1 MYQRL
6 SNITSAAA
14 LAAAL
19 TLAACGDS
27 SPRDEAASPAADPL
41 TVSVTDGAIMG
52 AVSDIDMNVRVFK
65 GVPFAAPPVGDLR
78 WRPPQLVEPWNDTR
92 DATAFAPAC
101 MQVKRGADSF
111 YGPGADD
118 MSEDC
123 LYLNVWT
130 NAQSAD
136 AALPVLFWVHG
147 GGLNNGTGAQVTYRG
162 EALAA
167 RGAVVV
173 TTNYRL
179 GPLGYLAHPLLSAED
194 SHGSSGNYGV
204 LDQVAGLE
212 WVRDNIA
219 AFGGDPGRVTV
230 FGESAGSWSVN
241 VLQATPLA
249 AGLFHGVIGESGGVF
264 GGTSHLTGASLR
276 GDSAEAVGERWVE
289 GLLAATSSDAVSL
302 ESMRAVPS
310 DAVVEFVRSREVGFR
325 TAANVD
331 GWVLEQSVYDTFASG
346 RQHDVPVIVGS
357 NADEGTTLAAFGAP
371 ADLAA
376 HRAAVERQ
384 FGAMA
389 AEHHKVY
396 PAATDDEAQR
406 AYLDSYA
413 QRTFGWEM
421 RTWADLMS
429 TVSSPAYLYYFT
441 RTAPAEDSDRVRA
454 FHAAEIVYVF
464 DNFGH
469 SPYPYASRDYD
480 ATDHALSDTM
490 ADAWVRFA
498 ATGDPNGGGLPA
510 WPVYSPEGHPT
521 MVFGDTTEVGP
532 HPATHQLDFV
542 DEFQAR
548 RRAAFE
554 EN

>member
-1 MYQRL
+1 MTRRMRVL
-6 SNITSAAA
+6 
-14 LAAAL
+14 LAG
-19 TLAACGDS
+19 LAIVAVGCGGGG
-27 SPRDEAASPAADPL
+27 EMTETASPASDPL
-41 TVSVTDGAIMG
+41 AVSVTGGDISG
-52 AVSDIDMNVRVFK
+52 AVSDLDASVRVFK
-65 GVPFAAPPVGDLR
+65 GIPFATPPVGDLR
-78 WRPPQLVEPWNDTR
+78 WQSPQPVAAWEGSR
-92 DATAFAPAC
+92 DATAFSPAC
-101 MQVKRGADSF
+101 LQVKRDETSF

-118 MSEDC
+118 LSEDC

-130 NAQSAD
+130 AAASAD
-136 AALPVLFWVHG
+136 AAQPVLFWVHG
-147 GGLNNGTGAQVTYRG
+147 GGLNNGTGASVVYRG

-194 SHGSSGNYGV
+194 PHGSSGNYGV
-204 LDQVAGLE
+204 LDQVAALE

-219 AFGGDPGRVTV
+219 AFGGDPNRVTI

-264 GGTSHLTGASLR
+264 GGTSHLTETSLR
-276 GDSAEAVGERWVE
+276 GDSAEAVGERWID
-289 GLLAATSSDAVSL
+289 GLLAASGDEASL
-302 ESMRAVPS
+302 AAMRAVS
-310 DAVVEFVRSREVGFR
+310 GEQIVEFTRSREVGFR

-346 RQHDVPVIVGS
+346 KQHNVPVIVGS
-357 NADEGTTLAAFGAP
+357 NADEGTTLAAGGAP

-389 AEHHKVY
+389 ATHHDVY
-396 PAATDDEAQR
+396 PASTDEEARR

-413 QRTFGWEM
+413 QRSFGWEM

-429 TVSSPAYLYYFT
+429 TVGSPAYLYYFT
-441 RTAPAEDSDRVRA
+441 RTAPAEDADQLRA

-464 DNFGH
+464 NNLGRA
-469 SPYPYASRDYD
+469 PYPYANRDYD
-480 ATDHALSDTM
+480 DRDRALSNEM
-490 ADAWVRFA
+490 ADTWVRFA
-498 ATGDPNGGGLPA
+498 ATGNPNGGDLPA
-510 WPVYSPEGHPT
+510 WPPFSRDGHPT
-521 MVFGDTTEVGP
+521 MVFGQTTEVGP
-532 HPATHQLDFV
+532 HPAATQLDFV
-542 DEFQAR
+542 DEFQAGR
-548 RRAAFE
+548 RDEFS

>member
-1 MYQRL
+1 MTL
-6 SNITSAAA
+6 LMALGLAVGCGAA
-14 LAAAL
+14 
-19 TLAACGDS
+19 S
-27 SPRDEAASPAADPL
+27 ESDEAVSAVDPL
-41 TVSVTDGAIMG
+41 MVSVTGGAIAG
-52 AVSDIDMNVRVFK
+52 AVSDIDASVRVFK
-65 GVPFAAPPVGDLR
+65 GVPFAAPPEGELR
-78 WRPPQLVEPWNDTR
+78 WRPPQPVEPWEDTR

-101 MQVKRGADSF
+101 VQAKRGADSF
-111 YGPGADD
+111 YGPGADET
-118 MSEDC
+118 SEDC

-130 NAQSAD
+130 SAESLD
-136 AALPVLFWVHG
+136 AALPVLVWIHG

-194 SHGSSGNYGV
+194 PHGSSGNYGV
-204 LDQVAGLE
+204 LDQVATLE

-219 AFGGDPGRVTV
+219 AFGGDPDRVTI

-264 GGTSHLTGASLR
+264 GGTSHLREASLR
-276 GDSAEAVGERWVE
+276 GDSAEAVGARWVE
-289 GLLAATSSDAVSL
+289 GLLAATRSDAVSL
-302 ESMRAVPS
+302 ASMRAVPS
-310 DAVVEFVRSREVGFR
+310 DAVVEFVRSRQVGFR

-357 NADEGTTLAAFGAP
+357 NADEGTTLAAFGTP

-389 AEHHKVY
+389 AEHHEVY
-396 PAATDDEAQR
+396 PVATDDEAER

-429 TVSSPAYLYYFT
+429 TVSAPAYLYYFT
-441 RTAPAEDSDRVRA
+441 RTAPAEDADRVRA

-464 DNFGH
+464 DNFGR

-498 ATGDPNGGGLPA
+498 ATGDPNGGRLPG

-542 DEFQAR
+542 DKFQAE

>member
-1 MYQRL
+1 MTL
-6 SNITSAAA
+6 LMALGLAVGCGAA
-14 LAAAL
+14 
-19 TLAACGDS
+19 S
-27 SPRDEAASPAADPL
+27 ESDEAVSAVDPL
-41 TVSVTDGAIMG
+41 MVSVTGGAIAG
-52 AVSDIDMNVRVFK
+52 AVSDIDASVRVFK
-65 GVPFAAPPVGDLR
+65 GVPFAAPPEGELR
-78 WRPPQLVEPWNDTR
+78 WRPPQPVEPWEDTR

-101 MQVKRGADSF
+101 VQAKRGADSF
-111 YGPGADD
+111 YGPGADET
-118 MSEDC
+118 SEDC

-130 NAQSAD
+130 SAESLD
-136 AALPVLFWVHG
+136 AALPVLVWIHG

-194 SHGSSGNYGV
+194 PHGSSGNYGV
-204 LDQVAGLE
+204 LDQVATLE
-212 WVRDNIA
+212 WVRDNIT
-219 AFGGDPGRVTV
+219 AFGGDPDRVTI

-264 GGTSHLTGASLR
+264 GGTSHLREASLR
-276 GDSAEAVGERWVE
+276 GDSAEAVGARWVE

-310 DAVVEFVRSREVGFR
+310 DAVVEFVRSRQVGFR

-389 AEHHKVY
+389 AEHHEVY
-396 PAATDDEAQR
+396 PAATDTEAER

-441 RTAPAEDSDRVRA
+441 RTAPAEDADRVRA

-464 DNFGH
+464 DNFGR

-510 WPVYSPEGHPT
+510 WPVYFPEGHPT

-542 DEFQAR
+542 DTFQAG

>member
-1 MYQRL
+1 MTRRMTTL
-6 SNITSAAA
+6 LAGLA
-14 LAAAL
+14 LAAVG
-19 TLAACGDS
+19 CGGGGGT
-27 SPRDEAASPAADPL
+27 EGTASPASDPL
-41 TVSVTDGAIMG
+41 AVSVTGGGVMG
-52 AVSDIDMNVRVFK
+52 AVSDIDTNVRVFK

-78 WRPPQLVEPWNDTR
+78 WRPPQPVEPWNDTR

-204 LDQVAGLE
+204 LDQVAALE

-219 AFGGDPGRVTV
+219 AFGGDPGRVTI

-249 AGLFHGVIGESGGVF
+249 AGLFHGVIGESGEVF
-264 GGTSHLTGASLR
+264 GGTSHLREASLR
-276 GDSAEAVGERWVE
+276 GDSAEAVGARWVE

-302 ESMRAVPS
+302 ESMRAVSS
-310 DAVVEFVRSREVGFR
+310 DAVVEFIRSREVGFR

-331 GWVLEQSVYDTFASG
+331 GWVLEQSVYETFASG

-357 NADEGTTLAAFGAP
+357 NADEGTTLAARGAP

-389 AEHHKVY
+389 AQHHKVY
-396 PAATDDEAQR
+396 PAATDDEARR

-464 DNFGH
+464 DNFGR

-498 ATGDPNGGGLPA
+498 ATGDPNGGGLPE

-521 MVFGDTTEVGP
+521 MVFGDTTEAGP

-542 DEFQAR
+542 DAFQAG

>member
-1 MYQRL
+1 MTRRMTAL
-6 SNITSAAA
+6 VAGIT
-14 LAAAL
+14 LAAAGCGGASE
-19 TLAACGDS
+19 TGEPAATG
-27 SPRDEAASPAADPL
+27 ADPL
-41 TVSVTDGAIMG
+41 NVSVTGG
-52 AVSDIDMNVRVFK
+52 AVVGAMSDIDASVRVFR
-65 GVPFAAPPVGDLR
+65 GIPFAAPPDGDLR
-78 WRPPQLVEPWNDTR
+78 WRSPQPVEPWDGTR
-92 DATAFAPAC
+92 GATVFAPAC
-101 MQVKRGADSF
+101 MQVRRAADHF
-111 YGPGADD
+111 YGPGAEEL
-118 MSEDC
+118 SEDC

-130 NAQSAD
+130 AAESAD
-136 AALPVLFWVHG
+136 AALPVLVWVHG

-179 GPLGYLAHPLLSAED
+179 GPLGYLAHPALSAED
-194 SHGSSGNYGV
+194 PHGSSGNYGV
-204 LDQVAGLE
+204 LDQVAALE

-219 AFGGDPGRVTV
+219 GFGGDPDRVTI

-264 GGTSHLTGASLR
+264 GGTSDLRDASLR
-276 GDSAEAVGERWVE
+276 GDSAEAVGERWIA
-289 GLLAATSSDAVSL
+289 GLLAAQAGDDVAVDLAAMREVTGDEIVEFTRS
-302 ESMRAVPS
+302 RAVP
-310 DAVVEFVRSREVGFR
+310 FR

-331 GWVLEQSVYDTFASG
+331 GWVLEQSVYDTFATG
-346 RQHDVPVIVGS
+346 RQLDVPVIVGS
-357 NADEGTTLAAFGAP
+357 NADEGTALAAGGAP
-371 ADLAA
+371 ADVAA
-376 HRAAVERQ
+376 HRAAVARQ

-389 AEHHKVY
+389 DRHHDVY
-396 PAATDDEAQR
+396 PATTDDEARR

-413 QRTFGWEM
+413 QRRFGWEM

-429 TVSSPAYLYYFT
+429 TVSSSAYLYYFT
-441 RTAPAEDSDRVRA
+441 RTAPAADSHELRA

-464 DNFGH
+464 NNLGRI
-469 SPYPYASRDYD
+469 PYPYANRDYD
-480 ATDHALSDTM
+480 ARDRELSNTM

-498 ATGDPNGGGLPA
+498 ATGDPNGDGLA
-510 WPVYSPEGHPT
+510 EWPVYTPDGHPA

-532 HPATHQLDFV
+532 HPATTQLDFV
-542 DEFQAR
+542 DEYQAG